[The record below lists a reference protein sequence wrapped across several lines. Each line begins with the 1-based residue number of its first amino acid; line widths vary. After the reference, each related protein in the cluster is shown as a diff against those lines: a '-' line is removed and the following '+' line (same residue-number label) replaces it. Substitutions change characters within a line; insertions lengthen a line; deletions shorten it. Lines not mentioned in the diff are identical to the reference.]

1 MRRLCLVLCSLLLLL
16 VFSALSRGGEVV
28 VIADSAHIYAEPD
41 SNSYLIETVSKGV
54 VLTLFQKS
62 KIRNAWYYVAFDSK
76 SRKGKVSGFIHD
88 TLVGNSDQVQESMK
102 VGQISGKEEGN
113 LSISSPPEPEKM
125 ALSTEKRAVPE
136 KRAEELSVTPPSKAQ
151 TIQIMVPSTKEVVAF
166 QEISEPP
173 VMIKPKEIKFGI
185 ASPVREDRAFQKIS
199 KPLVEIKP
207 GKAPTVL
214 PSPAMELAAFKI
226 QREANQA
233 KVIKESSITPL
244 PRESRGGTGAGDHPD
259 LAASSKKEV
268 KAFQE
273 IVKPPVEIESRK
285 ISLSNLSST
294 LEDRAFQSIVEPPV
308 WIKARHMPSVEAS
321 PSAETPAYQAK
332 KVSKP
337 VKVEELS
344 ITPFSR
350 VGTLTSAGIRTE
362 QSEGGNGSMIPLMAS
377 PTKNMVAFQEI
388 TTPPVEIKNPDLPAV
403 NPLSEM
409 ESTVFQKSRET
420 AQLGEA
426 KGTSF
431 IGVSPSKKGVT
442 LERILSND
450 PMKRESPQEQS
461 TSPFPISLRKDS
473 RKFKWITL
481 GLGYGQSLGG
491 AGGFIQLNTKSGI
504 SFHGGVGYYPTSY
517 VYSDCDWVRDVTLF
531 TGGIKYYLP
540 LGADPLRF
548 YLDLQFGGIGVEAAQ
563 VVEGIWQYNFV
574 FDYIQK
580 TLWGPSFLGGL
591 ELRLGSLGLNGA
603 VGLSY
608 NTTNLDWN
616 IQDYFLTFDLGF
628 LLYF

>member
-1 MRRLCLVLCSLLLLL
+1 MKRLWLVLCFFLLLL
-16 VFSALSRGGEVV
+16 VPSALSRGGELV

-41 SNSYLIETVSKGV
+41 SNSYMIETVSKGV
-54 VLTLFQKS
+54 VLTLFQKG

-88 TLVGNSDQVQESMK
+88 TLVGDSDQVQESIE

-113 LSISSPPEPEKM
+113 LSISSPPKPEKM
-125 ALSTEKRAVPE
+125 ALSIEKREVPE
-136 KRAEELSVTPPSKAQ
+136 IRAEELSITPPSKPQ
-151 TIQIMVPSTKEVVAF
+151 TIQVMAPSTKEVVAF

-173 VMIKPKEIKFGI
+173 VMIKPKEIKFGT

-199 KPLVEIKP
+199 EPLVEIKP
-207 GKAPTVL
+207 GKAPSVL
-214 PSPAMELAAFKI
+214 PSPAMETAAFKV
-226 QREANQA
+226 QREARQA
-233 KVIKESSITPL
+233 KVIKESSITQL
-244 PRESRGGTGAGDHPD
+244 PR
-259 LAASSKKEV
+259 
-268 KAFQE
+268 
-273 IVKPPVEIESRK
+273 ESRK
-285 ISLSNLSST
+285 ISLRSLSST
-294 LEDRAFQSIVEPPV
+294 LEDRAFQSIVEPQV
-308 WIKARHMPSVEAS
+308 WIKARHMPSIDAS
-321 PSAETPAYQAK
+321 PSAETSAYQAR

-350 VGTLTSAGIRTE
+350 EGALTSAGIRTE
-362 QSEGGNGSMIPLMAS
+362 QSGGGNGSMIPSMAS
-377 PTKNMVAFQEI
+377 PTKNVGAFQEI
-388 TTPPVEIKNPDLPAV
+388 TTPPVEIKKPDLPAV

-409 ESTVFQKSRET
+409 ESTVFEKSRGT
-420 AQLGEA
+420 VQFGEA

-431 IGVSPSKKGVT
+431 MGVSPSKNAVT
-442 LERILSND
+442 LEKILSNE
-450 PMKRESPQEQS
+450 PMKRKSSQEHS
-461 TSPFPISLRKDS
+461 ASPFPINARKDS

-517 VYSDCDWVRDVTLF
+517 VYSDCDWVRDVALF
-531 TGGIKYYLP
+531 TGGIKYYIP
-540 LGADPLRF
+540 LRSNSLRF

-563 VVEGIWQYNFV
+563 LVEGIWQYNFV
-574 FDYIQK
+574 FDYRQK

-608 NTTNLDWN
+608 NTTSLDWD

>member
-1 MRRLCLVLCSLLLLL
+1 MKRLWLVLCFFSLLL
-16 VFSALSRGGEVV
+16 VPSALSRGGELV
-28 VIADSAHIYAEPD
+28 VIVDSAHIYAEPD
-41 SNSYLIETVSKGV
+41 SNSYMIETVSKGA

-88 TLVGNSDQVQESMK
+88 SLVGESAQAQESIA

-113 LSISSPPEPEKM
+113 ISIPSPPEPEKM
-125 ALSTEKRAVPE
+125 ALSARKREVPE
-136 KRAEELSVTPPSKAQ
+136 IRTEELSVTPPSKPLA
-151 TIQIMVPSTKEVVAF
+151 IQVITPSIKEVVAF
-166 QEISEPP
+166 QKISKPP
-173 VMIKPKEIKFGI
+173 VMIKPKEIKFDT
-185 ASPVREDRAFQKIS
+185 ASPVREERAFQQVS
-199 KPLVEIKP
+199 EPLVEIKP
-207 GKAPTVL
+207 GKAPPAL
-214 PSPAMELAAFKI
+214 PSPAMETVAFKV
-226 QREANQA
+226 QREARQA

-244 PRESRGGTGAGDHPD
+244 PRESREGTRIGDHPD
-259 LAASSKKEV
+259 LAASSRKEV

-273 IVKPPVEIESRK
+273 IVKQPVKIESRK
-285 ISLSNLSST
+285 ISLRSFSST
-294 LEDRAFQSIVEPPV
+294 LEERAFQSIVEPQV
-308 WIKARHMPSVEAS
+308 WIRARHMPLVDAS
-321 PSAETPAYQAK
+321 PSAETSAYQARK
-332 KVSKP
+332 ASKP

-344 ITPFSR
+344 ITTFSKE
-350 VGTLTSAGIRTE
+350 GAGIRAE
-362 QSEGGNGSMIPLMAS
+362 QSGGGNGSMIPLAS
-377 PTKNMVAFQEI
+377 PTKDTGAFQEI
-388 TTPPVEIKNPDLPAV
+388 TTPLVEIKKPDLPAV

-409 ESTVFQKSRET
+409 ESTVFEKSRGT
-420 AQLGEA
+420 PQLGEA

-431 IGVSPSKKGVT
+431 MGVSPSKGKVT
-442 LERILSND
+442 LERIMSNET
-450 PMKRESPQEQS
+450 MKRKSPQEHS
-461 TSPFPISLRKDS
+461 TSPFSINARKNS
-473 RKFKWITL
+473 GKFKWITL

-517 VYSDCDWVRDVTLF
+517 VYSDCDWVRDVALF

-563 VVEGIWQYNFV
+563 IIEGIWQYNFV
-574 FDYIQK
+574 FDYRQK

-591 ELRLGSLGLNGA
+591 ELRLGRMGLNGA

-608 NTTNLDWN
+608 NTTKLDWD

>member
-76 SRKGKVSGFIHD
+76 SRKRKVSGFIHD
-88 TLVGNSDQVQESMK
+88 TLVGDSDQVQESMK
-102 VGQISGKEEGN
+102 VGQISGKEERN

-244 PRESRGGTGAGDHPD
+244 PRESR
-259 LAASSKKEV
+259 
-268 KAFQE
+268 
-273 IVKPPVEIESRK
+273 K

-350 VGTLTSAGIRTE
+350 EGALTSAGIRTE

-420 AQLGEA
+420 AQFGEA

-431 IGVSPSKKGVT
+431 IGVSPSKKAVA

-450 PMKRESPQEQS
+450 PMKRESPQEQK
-461 TSPFPISLRKDS
+461 TSPFPISLRKDG

-563 VVEGIWQYNFV
+563 IVEGIWQYNFV

>member
-1 MRRLCLVLCSLLLLL
+1 MKRLWLVLCFFLLLLGS
-16 VFSALSRGGEVV
+16 SALSRGGELV

-41 SNSYLIETVSKGV
+41 SNSYMIETVSKGV

-88 TLVGNSDQVQESMK
+88 TLVGDSDKVQESMK

-113 LSISSPPEPEKM
+113 LSISSPPEPKRVG
-125 ALSTEKRAVPE
+125 LSTEKRAVPE
-136 KRAEELSVTPPSKAQ
+136 KRSEELSITAPSKPQAFQ
-151 TIQIMVPSTKEVVAF
+151 VMVPSTKEVVAF
-166 QEISEPP
+166 QQISKPP
-173 VMIKPKEIKFGI
+173 VVIKPKEIKFGN
-185 ASPVREDRAFQKIS
+185 ASPIREDRAFQKIS
-199 KPLVEIKP
+199 EPLVGIKSR
-207 GKAPTVL
+207 KAPSVL
-214 PSPAMELAAFKI
+214 SSPALETAAFKV
-226 QREANQA
+226 QKEANQA

-244 PRESRGGTGAGDHPD
+244 PRESR
-259 LAASSKKEV
+259 
-268 KAFQE
+268 
-273 IVKPPVEIESRK
+273 K
-285 ISLSNLSST
+285 ISISSHSLT
-294 LEDRAFQSIVEPPV
+294 LEEMAFQSIVEPPV

-321 PSAETPAYQAK
+321 PSAETTAYQAK
-332 KVSKP
+332 KESKP

-344 ITPFSR
+344 ITPFS
-350 VGTLTSAGIRTE
+350 GEGGLSSAGIRTE
-362 QSEGGNGSMIPLMAS
+362 QSEGGNGNMIPLTAS

-388 TTPPVEIKNPDLPAV
+388 TTPPIEIKNSDLPAV
-403 NPLSEM
+403 HALSKM
-409 ESTVFQKSRET
+409 ESTIFENSRKAT
-420 AQLGEA
+420 QLGEA
-426 KGTSF
+426 KGMSF
-431 IGVSPSKKGVT
+431 MGVSPSKSTVT
-442 LERILSND
+442 LERILNNE
-450 PMKRESPQEQS
+450 PMKRESPQGQS
-461 TSPFPISLRKDS
+461 TSLFPTSARKEG

-517 VYSDCDWVRDVTLF
+517 VYSDCDWVKDVTLF

-540 LGADPLRF
+540 LGVDPLRF
-548 YLDLQFGGIGVEAAQ
+548 YLDFQFGGIGVEAAQ
-563 VVEGIWQYNFV
+563 IVEGIWQYNFV
-574 FDYIQK
+574 FDYRQK

-608 NTTNLDWN
+608 NTTKLDWD
-616 IQDYFLTFDLGF
+616 IQDYFMSFDLGF

>member
-16 VFSALSRGGEVV
+16 IFSALSRGGEVV

-88 TLVGNSDQVQESMK
+88 TLVGDSDKVQESMK
-102 VGQISGKEEGN
+102 VRQISGKEEGN

-151 TIQIMVPSTKEVVAF
+151 TIQIMVPSIKEVAAF

-173 VMIKPKEIKFGI
+173 VMIKPKEIKFGT

-199 KPLVEIKP
+199 KPLVEIKS

-233 KVIKESSITPL
+233 KVIKESSLTPL
-244 PRESRGGTGAGDHPD
+244 PRESR
-259 LAASSKKEV
+259 
-268 KAFQE
+268 
-273 IVKPPVEIESRK
+273 K
-285 ISLSNLSST
+285 ISISSHSST

-308 WIKARHMPSVEAS
+308 WIKARNMPSVEAS

-337 VKVEELS
+337 VRVEELS

-350 VGTLTSAGIRTE
+350 EGALTSAGIRTE

-388 TTPPVEIKNPDLPAV
+388 ATPPVEIKNPDLPAV
-403 NPLSEM
+403 NPLSEI

-431 IGVSPSKKGVT
+431 MGVSPSKKGVT
-442 LERILSND
+442 LERILSNE
-450 PMKRESPQEQS
+450 PMKRESAQEQS
-461 TSPFPISLRKDS
+461 TSPLPISPRKDS

-563 VVEGIWQYNFV
+563 IVEGIWQYNFV
-574 FDYIQK
+574 FDYRQK

>member
-1 MRRLCLVLCSLLLLL
+1 MKRLWPVLCFFSLLL
-16 VFSALSRGGEVV
+16 VPSALSRGGELV

-41 SNSYLIETVSKGV
+41 SNSYMIETVSRGA

-88 TLVGNSDQVQESMK
+88 SLVGEGAQVQESIA
-102 VGQISGKEEGN
+102 VGQISAKEEGN
-113 LSISSPPEPEKM
+113 ISVLSPPESEKM
-125 ALSTEKRAVPE
+125 ALSTRRREVPE
-136 KRAEELSVTPPSKAQ
+136 IRAEELSVTPPSKPLA
-151 TIQIMVPSTKEVVAF
+151 IQVIAPSTKEVVAF
-166 QEISEPP
+166 QKISKPP
-173 VMIKPKEIKFGI
+173 VMIKPKEIKFDT
-185 ASPVREDRAFQKIS
+185 ASPVREERAFQQVRE
-199 KPLVEIKP
+199 PLVEIKP
-207 GKAPTVL
+207 GKAPSVL
-214 PSPAMELAAFKI
+214 PSPAIKTAAFKV
-226 QREANQA
+226 QREARQA

-244 PRESRGGTGAGDHPD
+244 PRESR
-259 LAASSKKEV
+259 
-268 KAFQE
+268 
-273 IVKPPVEIESRK
+273 K
-285 ISLSNLSST
+285 ISLRSFSST
-294 LEDRAFQSIVEPPV
+294 LEERAFQSIVEPQV
-308 WIKARHMPSVEAS
+308 WIKARHMPSIDAS
-321 PSAETPAYQAK
+321 PSAETSAYQVR
-332 KVSKP
+332 KVSKQ

-344 ITPFSR
+344 ITSFSR
-350 VGTLTSAGIRTE
+350 EGAGIRKE
-362 QSEGGNGSMIPLMAS
+362 QSGGGNGSMISLMAS
-377 PTKNMVAFQEI
+377 PTKDTGAFQEI
-388 TTPPVEIKNPDLPAV
+388 TTPAVEIKKPDLPAV

-409 ESTVFQKSRET
+409 ESTVFEKSRGT
-420 AQLGEA
+420 LRLGEA

-431 IGVSPSKKGVT
+431 MGVSPSKGKVT
-442 LERILSND
+442 LERIMNSV
-450 PMKRESPQEQS
+450 PMKRESLQEHS
-461 TSPFPISLRKDS
+461 TSPFSINARKNS
-473 RKFKWITL
+473 GKFKWITL

-517 VYSDCDWVRDVTLF
+517 VYSDCDWVRDVALF

-563 VVEGIWQYNFV
+563 IIEGIWQYSFV
-574 FDYIQK
+574 FDYRQK

-591 ELRLGSLGLNGA
+591 ELRLGRMGLNGA

-608 NTTNLDWN
+608 NTTKLDWD